1 MRRSSML
8 VETLA
13 EWLAAETLHAWVK
26 RRQGTGLFTAAD
38 ETRPSSDHLLVKRG
52 AGGGSSIVFAAA
64 AALGGRKVPE
74 DQRVAEG

>member
-38 ETRPSSDHLLVKRG
+38 ETRPSSDLLVKRG